1 MAEGRQE
8 HVDALRVRLLV
19 ERGGSGRAA
28 AARLKVRLPDG
39 QDIVDVAVPA
49 ADLGRL
55 LVGETLVLP
64 GWVLVKETA
73 APAATAAEDVALGD
87 DVDEGKGVHGEEDAT
102 THVEES
108 LDDDEQVELAD
119 EDIVAVP
126 QAEDVRPAPG
136 PLGYGSEAPTGTV
149 PVGSAL
155 DVQPDEPV
163 VALVR
168 GRWVD
173 ALVIRRDRS
182 SIVVQYTVPG
192 PGFADRQQ
200 RVDAERV
207 RRWP

>member
-1 MAEGRQE
+1 M
-8 HVDALRVRLLV
+8 LV
-19 ERGGSGRAA
+19 E
-28 AARLKVRLPDG
+28 
-39 QDIVDVAVPA
+39 
-49 ADLGRL
+49 
-55 LVGETLVLP
+55 
-64 GWVLVKETA
+64 ETA
-73 APAATAAEDVALGD
+73 APAATAAEDVAPGD
-87 DVDEGKGVHGEEDAT
+87 DVDEDDGAPGKEDAT
-102 THVEES
+102 THEEQS
-108 LDDDEQVELAD
+108 LDDDQQVEVLAD
-119 EDIVAVP
+119 EDIAAAP

-149 PVGSAL
+149 PVRSAL

-173 ALVIRRDRS
+173 AAVVRRDRS

-207 RRWP
+207 RRWPLPTQQSRRRSAGDTGPPCRRGCRPELALLFASCQLDGETTAALIDTLTHL